1 MSFLR
6 WFGIS
11 LLALTCASLVIGFYL
26 FSGLRP
32 VDINGKEILYRLRPG
47 TSLSALTHDLYQKQL
62 IRDEQLFKLY
72 ARLRGWQNKI
82 QTGYYRLSPR
92 MSASELLTKLV
103 LGHTEKISYTIPE
116 GYRSTQASQGLSK
129 YQLSSARYLALV
141 RNPDSELLSH
151 FPFLTPNL
159 LKKGLEGF
167 LFPDTYFLSGTEKDL
182 VYAQLKRFQEVIMPL
197 WNKRPAG
204 HTLNLFETVTLASIV
219 ELEGLLD
226 RELPVIAGV
235 FLKRLSIG
243 MKLESDP
250 TTEFALGW
258 HQGPKGLSLKDIQI
272 DSPYNTYRYPGLP
285 PGPIGNPGL
294 AAIKAVLYPKKTSY
308 LYFVARGDGSHAFSK
323 SYQEHLAAIRRIYA
337 GKS

>member
-1 MSFLR
+1 MSFVR
-6 WFGIS
+6 WFLVGFIS
-11 LLALTCASLVIGFYL
+11 LICVSVGVTFYFFFKL
-26 FSGLRP
+26 SPL
-32 VDINGKEILYRLRPG
+32 DINGKEILYRLRPG
-47 TSLSALTHDLYQKQL
+47 TSFSELAYELHQKRL
-62 IRDEQLFKLY
+62 IRDEYAFKLY
-72 ARLRGWQNKI
+72 ARLRGWQNKV
-82 QTGYYRLSPR
+82 QTGYYRLSSD
-92 MSASELLTKLV
+92 MSASYILKKLV
-103 LGHTEKISYTIPE
+103 LGHTEKIPYTIPE
-116 GYRSTQASQGLSK
+116 GYRASQASKGLSK
-129 YQLSSARYLALV
+129 YQLSPERYLQWV
-141 RNPDSELLSH
+141 KNPDPKLSNT
-151 FPFLTPNL
+151 FPFLTPNI

-167 LFPDTYFLSGTEKDL
+167 LFPDTYYLSGSEKDL
-182 VYAQLKRFQEVIMPL
+182 IYAQLKRFQEIVIPL
-197 WNKRPAG
+197 WNKRPAD

-226 RELPVIAGV
+226 RELPIIAGI

-258 HQGPKGLSLKDIQI
+258 HQGSKGLSLKDIQI

-294 AAIKAVLYPKKTSY
+294 AAIKAVIYPKKTPF

-323 SYQEHLAAIRRIYA
+323 TYEEHLSAIRRIYA